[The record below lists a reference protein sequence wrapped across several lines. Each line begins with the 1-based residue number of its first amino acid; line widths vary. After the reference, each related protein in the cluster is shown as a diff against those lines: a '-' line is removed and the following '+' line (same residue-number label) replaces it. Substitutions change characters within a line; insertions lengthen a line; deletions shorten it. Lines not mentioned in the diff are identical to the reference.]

1 MPTTS
6 SNVRVRGQ
14 SGKHLLKVSFSHPK
28 RTFGELLRSA
38 KASSHD
44 RALRPRQN
52 ILCHRPEPLA
62 QFRMFE
68 MRAAL
73 GRLAIA
79 PIEPGDTGDER
90 ARGEQRLHR
99 GALRQRLAERAR
111 KAEQQTDRRGE
122 VAHEAGAENAARMQ

>member
-1 MPTTS
+1 MRHDS
-6 SNVRVRGQ
+6 SSGCGPERRAAEWPRTNVCGSLSMSPVGTFETCHYVEQCPSSRAKRKTFAH
-14 SGKHLLKVSFSHPK
+14 SELFAHPK

-68 MRAAL
+68 MPAAL
-73 GRLAIA
+73 GRLA
-79 PIEPGDTGDER
+79 T
-90 ARGEQRLHR
+90 H
-99 GALRQRLAERAR
+99 
-111 KAEQQTDRRGE
+111 
-122 VAHEAGAENAARMQ
+122 

>member
-1 MPTTS
+1 MRHDS
-6 SNVRVRGQ
+6 SSGCGPERRAAEWPRTNVCGSLSMSPVG
-14 SGKHLLKVSFSHPK
+14 
-28 RTFGELLRSA
+28 TFETCRL
-38 KASSHD
+38 H
-44 RALRPRQN
+44 RAMS
-52 ILCHRPEPLA
+52 E
-62 QFRMFE
+62 FE
-68 MRAAL
+68 VPAAL

-90 ARGEQRLHR
+90 ARGEQRLRR

>member
-1 MPTTS
+1 LA
-6 SNVRVRGQ
+6 RARF
-14 SGKHLLKVSFSHPK
+14 HAADPK
-28 RTFGELLRSA
+28 RTFGELLRST
-38 KASSHD
+38 SSHD

-52 ILCHRPEPLA
+52 ILCHPPEPLA

-79 PIEPGDTGDER
+79 PIGPGDTGDER
-90 ARGEQRLHR
+90 ARGEQRLRR

-111 KAEQQTDRRGE
+111 KTEQQTDRRGG
-122 VAHEAGAENAARMQ
+122 VAQVSGQFQL

>member
-1 MPTTS
+1 MPDRIDAMS
-6 SNVRVRGQ
+6 V
-14 SGKHLLKVSFSHPK
+14 
-28 RTFGELLRSA
+28 SA

-73 GRLAIA
+73 GL
-79 PIEPGDTGDER
+79 
-90 ARGEQRLHR
+90 QSL
-99 GALRQRLAERAR
+99 Q
-111 KAEQQTDRRGE
+111 
-122 VAHEAGAENAARMQ
+122 